1 MSDNAAFKE
10 LDAAFDSII
19 DEIENPDKPHDEVTV
34 FRNLHGEKT
43 EYADYAKVVHTVV
56 VRVSEDKMSAAINV
70 VSTAEKRRR
79 YTIADLNKAIRAKK
93 IVHGIDSAALVKM
106 VAKQQFNRDIV
117 FARGTPSENG
127 EDGEIIH
134 HIKFPE
140 GKRSVPIK
148 KGAEICRIIPPT
160 AGTPGMDVYGH
171 PLHCTPGHPITVPL
185 GENTAYNRKE
195 NYLYAKES
203 GSVSMENG
211 VYVVCD
217 ELILNENIT
226 QEHGKIEFSGN
237 IVINGSVGDNSII
250 ISEKNIYIKGK
261 VQGGSIT
268 AKGNITA
275 EMPVKDSVLTTE
287 RGNMTLSS
295 CTGCVINC
303 GGEMEAASLY
313 NCKTKC
319 MGDLSCTINQ
329 GNINGGTT
337 ECMSKL
343 TCNTAGSRLGE
354 RTEIIVGD
362 SSDLVAERVF
372 LIRSAT
378 RLDNDITK
386 LDEKVSK
393 LEIQKNALGF
403 LSAEDQDF
411 VTAAN
416 RIKEQKLEQKEPIT
430 ARIQQIEK
438 IMAFAEEAQFRT
450 MRSLHAGVTLR
461 IKGFR
466 RDIDAEYGR
475 ITAYANALGIV
486 IS

>member
-1 MSDNAAFKE
+1 MNENPAFKE
-10 LDAAFDSII
+10 LDEAFDSII
-19 DEIENPDKPHDEVTV
+19 DEIENPDKPHKEVTV

-43 EYADYAKVVHTVV
+43 EYADYAQVVHTVV
-56 VRVSEDKMSAAINV
+56 VRVSGDKMSAAINV

-79 YTIADLNKAIRAKK
+79 YTISDLNQAIRAKK
-93 IVHGIDSAALVKM
+93 IVHGIDSAALVRM
-106 VAKQQFNRDIV
+106 VAKQQFNRDVV

-127 EDGEIIH
+127 EDGEVIH
-134 HIKFPE
+134 LIKIPE

-171 PLHCTPGHPITVPL
+171 ALHCVPGHPITVPL

-195 NYLYAKES
+195 NFLYAKES
-203 GSVSMENG
+203 GSVAFENG

-226 QEHGKIEFSGN
+226 QANGKIEFSGN
-237 IVINGSVGDNSII
+237 IIINGNVGENTII
-250 ISEKNIYIKGK
+250 VSEKNIHISGK
-261 VQGGSIT
+261 ITGASIT
-268 AKGNITA
+268 AKGNITCELPA
-275 EMPVKDSVLTTE
+275 KDSVLTTE

-295 CTGCVINC
+295 CTNCVINC
-303 GGEMEAASLY
+303 GGEMESASLY

-319 MGDLSCTINQ
+319 IGTLSCTINQ
-329 GNINGGTT
+329 GNINGGIT
-337 ECMSKL
+337 ECTGKVV
-343 TCNTAGSRLGE
+343 CNTAGSRLGE
-354 RTEIIVGD
+354 RTEIVVGD

-378 RLDNDITK
+378 RLDNDMEK
-386 LDEKVSK
+386 LNEKLSK

-403 LSAEDQDF
+403 LSAEDEDF
-411 VTAAN
+411 LQAAK
-416 RIKEQKLEQKEPIT
+416 RIKEQKMEQKEPIT
-430 ARIQQIEK
+430 ARIQMIEK
-438 IMAFAEEAQFRT
+438 VMAFAEEANFRT

-475 ITAYANALGIV
+475 ITAFANALGIV

>member
-1 MSDNAAFKE
+1 MNENPAFKE
-10 LDAAFDSII
+10 LDEAFDSII
-19 DEIENPDKPHDEVTV
+19 DEIENPDKPHKEVTV

-43 EYADYAKVVHTVV
+43 EYADYAQVVHTVV
-56 VRVSEDKMSAAINV
+56 VRVSGDKMSAAINV

-79 YTIADLNKAIRAKK
+79 YTISDLNQAIRAKK
-93 IVHGIDSAALVKM
+93 IVHGIDSAALVRM
-106 VAKQQFNRDIV
+106 VAKQQFNRDVV

-127 EDGEIIH
+127 EDGEVIH
-134 HIKFPE
+134 LIKIPE

-171 PLHCTPGHPITVPL
+171 ALHCVPGHPITVPL

-195 NYLYAKES
+195 NFLYAKES
-203 GSVSMENG
+203 GSVAFENG

-226 QEHGKIEFSGN
+226 QANGKIEFSGN
-237 IVINGSVGDNSII
+237 IIINGNVGENTII
-250 ISEKNIYIKGK
+250 VSEKNIHISGK
-261 VQGGSIT
+261 ITGASIT
-268 AKGNITA
+268 AKGNITCELPA
-275 EMPVKDSVLTTE
+275 KDSVLTTE

-295 CTGCVINC
+295 CTNCVINC
-303 GGEMEAASLY
+303 GGEMESASLY

-319 MGDLSCTINQ
+319 IGNLSCTINQ
-329 GNINGGTT
+329 GNINGGIT
-337 ECMSKL
+337 ECTGKVV
-343 TCNTAGSRLGE
+343 CNTAGSRLGE
-354 RTEIIVGD
+354 RTEIVVGD

-378 RLDNDITK
+378 RLDNDMEK
-386 LDEKVSK
+386 LNEKLSK

-403 LSAEDQDF
+403 LSAEDEDF
-411 VTAAN
+411 LQAAK
-416 RIKEQKLEQKEPIT
+416 RIKEQKMEQKEPIT
-430 ARIQQIEK
+430 ARIQMIEK
-438 IMAFAEEAQFRT
+438 VMAFAEEANFRT

-475 ITAYANALGIV
+475 ITAFANALGIV